1 MFCFVML
8 NLLISLLNHVGM
20 LSKSKGQILRVAAAF
35 HILFAI
41 GTSDEYLSA
50 TTDEISEEAIIA
62 AINFV
67 NLCCQHTAFM
77 AGRGT
82 IAGEIELIKSS
93 MFIVQ

>member
-1 MFCFVML
+1 
-8 NLLISLLNHVGM
+8 M
-20 LSKSKGQILRVAAAF
+20 LSKSKGQILRVSAAF

-41 GTSDEYLSA
+41 GTSDESSDDLSA

-67 NLCCQHTAFM
+67 NVCCQHTAFM
-77 AGRGT
+77 AGRGG

>member
-1 MFCFVML
+1 
-8 NLLISLLNHVGM
+8 M
-20 LSKSKGQILRVAAAF
+20 LSKSEGQILRVSAAF
-35 HILFAI
+35 NILFAI

-62 AINFV
+62 VINFV
-67 NLCCQHTAFM
+67 NICCQHTAFI
-77 AGRGT
+77 AGHGR

>member
-1 MFCFVML
+1 
-8 NLLISLLNHVGM
+8 M
-20 LSKSKGQILRVAAAF
+20 LSKSKGQILRVSAAF

-41 GTSDEYLSA
+41 GTSAESSDEYLSA

-67 NLCCQHTAFM
+67 NVCCQHTAFM
-77 AGRGT
+77 AGRGG